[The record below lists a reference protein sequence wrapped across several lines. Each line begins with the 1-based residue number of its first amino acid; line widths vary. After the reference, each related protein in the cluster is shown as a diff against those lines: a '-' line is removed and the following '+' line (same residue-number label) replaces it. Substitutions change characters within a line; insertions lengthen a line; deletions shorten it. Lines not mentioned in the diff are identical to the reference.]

1 MENFDFDK
9 NKDIKDIKDILD
21 AIKKM
26 RALQEQINNP
36 TRSGMTSALSDAQS
50 IAREEILQV
59 EYSQGDTVPT
69 PWACI
74 PYEDL
79 YRKLSQYQEGLR
91 QYCIKKVG
99 EKAFK
104 ELQENTSRK
113 SKWEKVKP
121 IISFALD
128 KGADVA
134 IAILSLVLQMKLGV

>member
-9 NKDIKDIKDILD
+9 VKDTKDIKDILD
-21 AIKKM
+21 AIKKI

-36 TRSGMTSALSDAQS
+36 TRSGMINALDDAQS

-91 QYCIKKVG
+91 QHCIKKVG

-104 ELQENTSRK
+104 ELH
-113 SKWEKVKP
+113 EKAEEEMEV
-121 IISFALD
+121 
-128 KGADVA
+128 
-134 IAILSLVLQMKLGV
+134 